1 MRYLYAQDKL
11 IVFRRAVAQ
20 LGLALA
26 LSSLAH
32 TVCTAQSFDVT
43 ARIRDFRAR
52 DTQGGHPDFQW
63 RVTGLVQGLVRNTL
77 DDDDKPIFVGTP
89 GDGAITDA
97 STFAQWYRDVPGVN
111 LATNITLS
119 FTYDNIN
126 QKWVYSNSAFF
137 PIDDQLF
144 GNQGYRHNYHFT
156 MEIAATIYYDSS
168 KPNILTFTGDDDIWV
183 FINRRLVVDLGG
195 VRPPQSQ
202 TINLNTLASSLG
214 LVSGNLYPLHIFWA
228 ERYTFG
234 SSVQIEV
241 TEFIPE
247 PSSYFALTSGLACLI
262 QIQLRRRRGRTKVH

>member
-52 DTQGGHPDFQW
+52 GTPGGHPDFQW
-63 RVTGLVQGLVRNTL
+63 YIPGVVTGLVRDTL
-77 DDDDKPIFVGTP
+77 DGDDKPVFVGTP
-89 GDGAITDA
+89 GAGAITDA
-97 STFAQWYRDVPGVN
+97 STFEQWYRDVPGVN
-111 LATNITLS
+111 LGTNITLS

-137 PIDDQLF
+137 PIDNQLF
-144 GNQGYRHNYHFT
+144 GNQGNSHNYHFT
-156 MEIAATIYYDSS
+156 MEIATTIYYDSS
-168 KPNILTFTGDDDIWV
+168 NPNIFTFAGDDDIWV
-183 FINRRLVVDLGG
+183 FINRRLVVDIGG
-195 VRPPQSQ
+195 VHSAASQ
-202 TINLNTLASSLG
+202 TIDLNALASSLG
-214 LVSGNLYPLHIFWA
+214 LVSGNRYPLHIFWA
-228 ERYTFG
+228 ERHLVE
-234 SSVQIEV
+234 SVVQIET

-247 PSSYFALTSGLACLI
+247 PSSYLALASGLVCLAR
-262 QIQLRRRRGRTKVH
+262 LRRGRGRVKAH